1 MRLFTFLA
9 GVAAGF
15 ALQQSLAARRAP
27 SMKAPATRR
36 LGDLDTVRPGV
47 GVDLVGAD
55 GAPLAPVVAGV
66 GVPGD
71 GVRS

>member
-9 GVAAGF
+9 GVAAGV
-15 ALQQSLAARRAP
+15 ALQQSLAAERAP
-27 SMKAPATRR
+27 SMRAPKTSRV
-36 LGDLDTVRPGV
+36 DDTDTGGPGV
-47 GVDLVGAD
+47 GIELVGAD
-55 GAPLAPVVAGV
+55 GTPLAPVVAGV